1 MANCNCVLAVVW
13 LSVFCVSSSQFPR
26 SVGLWSAFTC
36 IFYMTLTSFL
46 SMI

>member
-1 MANCNCVLAVVW
+1 MDFLFTVVVFLLLCGCLCIFLAV
-13 LSVFCVSSSQFPR
+13 P

-46 SMI
+46 FMI